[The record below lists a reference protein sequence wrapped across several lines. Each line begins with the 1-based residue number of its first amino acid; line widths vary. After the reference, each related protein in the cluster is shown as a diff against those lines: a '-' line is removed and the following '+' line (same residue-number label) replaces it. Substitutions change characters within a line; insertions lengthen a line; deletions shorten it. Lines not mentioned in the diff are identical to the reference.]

1 MIERLGDYIVSPLA
15 MGTRENYLAVKSG
28 RSCLHRY
35 DGSRIGVKEPF
46 VASLID
52 DATLDSECRHDG
64 IGDGYTRFE
73 RMALL
78 AARRAVEAVDF
89 DASSERTVFI
99 LSTTKGN
106 IDSLGGDSQ
115 RALLASTAQRIAAF
129 FGNRACPIAVSN
141 ACVSGMSAQLLAGS
155 LLATRA
161 YDYAVVI
168 GADEV
173 TRFTVSGFQSL
184 KAVSAEPCRPFDED
198 RTGLNFGE
206 AAACV
211 VYGYTEAPSGRWM
224 LVDGQT
230 RNDAY
235 HLSSPSRQAV
245 GAYEAL
251 RGLADRNDLSDIAFV
266 NVHGTA
272 TLFNDEMEATAL
284 SRMGWGDK
292 AVFALKGC
300 YGHTMGAAGVLE
312 TLVAMEAADDHTVPG
327 TQGFATLGV
336 SRAVDISADN
346 RPCGG
351 TSFVK
356 MMSGFGGVNVAALFS
371 RKAET
376 MAPLRPRALHCRH
389 VAEISSDGMVKVDG
403 DERRYDIVGRDLL
416 KALYHESVGNYPKFY
431 KMDVVGKLGF
441 IASELL
447 LQADGGARFA
457 DRADRMVVVAS
468 RSGSLDAD
476 RAFLS
481 TIDGDDS
488 FPSPSAFVYTLPNIV
503 VGEIAIR
510 NHYNGATVYVG
521 LPSEADLDHLIGSIV
536 AGDDCGSAIYGWIEA
551 ETEDKFKAHLILS
564 DVEKDKQ

>member
-1 MIERLGDYIVSPLA
+1 MIEKLADYIVSPLA
-15 MGTRENYLAVKSG
+15 MGTHDNYLAVNAG
-28 RSCLHRY
+28 RTCLRQY
-35 DGSRIGVKEPF
+35 DGSRLGVKEPF
-46 VASLID
+46 VASLVD
-52 DATLDSECRHDG
+52 DATLERECRLDG

-78 AARRAVEAVDF
+78 AACRALKGFSF
-89 DASSERTVFI
+89 DPTTDRTVFI

-106 IDSLGGDSQ
+106 IDSLGSDSQ
-115 RALLASTAQRIAAF
+115 RALLTETARRIAEF
-129 FGNRACPIAVSN
+129 FGNQTCPVAVSN
-141 ACVSGMSAQLLAGS
+141 ACVSGMSAQLLAAS
-155 LLATRA
+155 LLETRL

-184 KAVSAEPCRPFDED
+184 KATSMEPCRPFDED

-211 VYGYTEAPSGRWM
+211 VYGYTAAPTGRWA
-224 LVDGQT
+224 LVDGAT

-251 RGLADRNDLSDIAFV
+251 RSLATRNDLADIAFV

-284 SRMGWGDK
+284 TRMGWNDK
-292 AVFALKGC
+292 PIFALKGI

-312 TLVAMEAADDHTVPG
+312 TLIAMEAADDHTVPA

-336 SRAVDISADN
+336 SRAVNISANN
-346 RPCGG
+346 RDCGG
-351 TSFVK
+351 KRFVK

-371 RKAET
+371 RTAGTKT
-376 MAPLRPRALHCRH
+376 PLQPQALQRRHTVEIGSDGTVTVDGGSRHCRQSGH
-389 VAEISSDGMVKVDG
+389 EM
-403 DERRYDIVGRDLL
+403 L
-416 KALYHESVGNYPKFY
+416 KALYHECVGNYPKFY
-431 KMDVVGKLGF
+431 KMDVAARLGF
-441 IASELL
+441 IATELL
-447 LQADGGARFA
+447 LQAEGGDAPR
-457 DRADRMVVVAS
+457 DERSDRMVVVAA
-468 RSGSLDAD
+468 RSGSVDAD
-476 RAFLS
+476 RAFQA

-488 FPSPSAFVYTLPNIV
+488 FPSPSAFVYTLPNIG

-510 NHYNGATVYVG
+510 NGYHGATLYVG
-521 LPSEADLDHLIGSIV
+521 LPSEDGLDRLIGGIAAV
-536 AGDDCGSAIYGWIEA
+536 DDCGSVVYGWVDA
-551 ETEDKFKAHLILS
+551 ETEDKFKAHLTLS
-564 DVEKDKQ
+564 DVEKR